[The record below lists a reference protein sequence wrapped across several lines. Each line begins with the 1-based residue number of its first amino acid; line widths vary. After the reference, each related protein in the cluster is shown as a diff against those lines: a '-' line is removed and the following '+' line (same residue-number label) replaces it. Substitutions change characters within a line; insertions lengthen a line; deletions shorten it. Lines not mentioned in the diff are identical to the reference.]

1 MVTCQTLG
9 DLTEFFF
16 ENFQVMSRGT
26 FSHNKLKNLMHTK
39 YGPYTIHSP
48 SGVSTTIYEAS
59 QRYKADQIPLVV
71 IAGANFGRGSAR
83 DWATKGPYLLGVRA
97 ICAQSFCPAYKHNM
111 IKTGLLPIQI
121 TEETFKLLTG
131 HEAFEIQTDL
141 ESSTEVKIII
151 NEGEKIL
158 EAKHCLANAYE
169 VNLYMK
175 GGVICQFLNMSLA
188 EEK

>member
-1 MVTCQTLG
+1 MA
-9 DLTEFFF
+9 
-16 ENFQVMSRGT
+16 RGT

-39 YGPYTIHSP
+39 SGPYTIHSP

-97 ICAQSFCPAYKHNM
+97 ILAQSFCPAYKHNM

-121 TEETFKLLTG
+121 TEETFR
-131 HEAFEIQTDL
+131 FW
-141 ESSTEVKIII
+141 
-151 NEGEKIL
+151 
-158 EAKHCLANAYE
+158 LARMLHTKRAHDA
-169 VNLYMK
+169 
-175 GGVICQFLNMSLA
+175 ITRQLNMVSMTSISYY
-188 EEK
+188 KMG

>member
-1 MVTCQTLG
+1 MFYTM
-9 DLTEFFF
+9 
-16 ENFQVMSRGT
+16 FQVMARGT

-39 YGPYTIHSP
+39 SGPYTIHSP

-97 ICAQSFCPAYKHNM
+97 ILAQSFCPAYKHNM

-131 HEAFEIQTDL
+131 HEAFEIQMDL
-141 ESSTEVKIII
+141 SSSNSETVKIIV
-151 NEGEKIL
+151 NEGQTVL

-169 VNLYMK
+169 VDLYMN

-188 EEK
+188 AEK